1 MGRTFFVNIY
11 PTNDRRRN
19 LEHKELLKK
28 VTSDSKLIGV
38 AHTLVTVGDK
48 RLDPWIV
55 AQAGMAESDSFSP
68 LIATNPLYTHPIE
81 AAKKIISLRSFF
93 ENQVSLNIVSGSF
106 FQEMKAMN
114 DALSFE
120 ERGERLKEF
129 FHCLSSLLKTGK
141 INFDGKYYKL
151 AGAEVYPQYN
161 GPAIK
166 YFVSGG
172 LTKDFKNNP
181 DVYFVKNIK
190 PLEEMTPAD
199 CKNSGLAV
207 GICARETAEEAQT
220 AIKTSFPD
228 DRRGE
233 MLFEM
238 SLNNNQTPWNDWL
251 RKNITKYENSHEYCL
266 RPMRNFWSAAPFIA
280 DSYENTAKLI
290 KKYEGMGYSFFIL
303 DYHPDEAIHV
313 AEVVKIFRTL

>member
-1 MGRTFFVNIY
+1 MAETFFVNIY
-11 PTNDRRRN
+11 PTNDRRKN
-19 LEHKELLKK
+19 LDHKDLLKK
-28 VTSDSKLIGV
+28 VTTDSKLIGV
-38 AHTLVTVGDK
+38 NHTLVTVGDK

-55 AQAGMAESDSFSP
+55 AQAGMQESESFSP

-93 ENQVSLNIVSGSF
+93 DNQVSLNIVSGSF

-114 DALSFE
+114 DNLTFE
-120 ERGERLKEF
+120 ERGERLMEF

-141 INFDGKYYKL
+141 INFDGKFFKL
-151 AGAEVYPQYN
+151 KGAEIHPQYN
-161 GPAIK
+161 GPSIK

-172 LTKDFKNNP
+172 LTKDFKDNP
-181 DVYFVKNIK
+181 DVYFVRNVK
-190 PLEEMTPAD
+190 PLDDMQPAD

-207 GICARETAEEAQT
+207 GICARKTSEEAQE

-233 MLFEM
+233 MLFDM

-251 RKNITKYENSHEYCL
+251 RKNILKYENSHEYCL

-280 DSYENTAKLI
+280 DSYDRAASLL
-290 KKYEGMGYSFFIL
+290 KKYESLGYSFFIL
-303 DYHPDEAIHV
+303 DYHPDEAQHV
-313 AEVVKIFRTL
+313 AEVVKRFRSL